1 MYCVFIIHEC
11 PCSWYSAVAS
21 PCPEEFLNR
30 CLVHMHWYVH
40 SSDVSNLVTCRKSR
54 KTIDTTD
61 TVRTFG
67 PVEIHY
73 GKVQQKVTLKY
84 DSWHKEILSRF
95 GGLLGENMHEFHGT
109 ISKVHVHVH
118 ALCILRMYMLH
129 VTSPLYRFS
138 HSLDSGSLML
148 VF

>member
-1 MYCVFIIHEC
+1 
-11 PCSWYSAVAS
+11 
-21 PCPEEFLNR
+21 
-30 CLVHMHWYVH
+30 MHTL
-40 SSDVSNLVTCRKSR
+40 SCRKSR

-109 ISKVHVHVH
+109 ISKVQYKYIMVHVHVHVH
-118 ALCILRMYMLH
+118 A
-129 VTSPLYRFS
+129 
-138 HSLDSGSLML
+138 
-148 VF
+148 

>member
-1 MYCVFIIHEC
+1 MNMY
-11 PCSWYSAVAS
+11 ALLA
-21 PCPEEFLNR
+21 
-30 CLVHMHWYVH
+30 
-40 SSDVSNLVTCRKSR
+40 SDVHVCTLSLIFRKSR

-61 TVRTFG
+61 TVKTFG

-109 ISKVHVHVH
+109 ISKV
-118 ALCILRMYMLH
+118 IMR
-129 VTSPLYRFS
+129 
-138 HSLDSGSLML
+138 
-148 VF
+148 

>member
-1 MYCVFIIHEC
+1 MFVVLF
-11 PCSWYSAVAS
+11 
-21 PCPEEFLNR
+21 
-30 CLVHMHWYVH
+30 
-40 SSDVSNLVTCRKSR
+40 RKSR

-61 TVRTFG
+61 TMKTFG

-109 ISKVHVHVH
+109 ISKV
-118 ALCILRMYMLH
+118 
-129 VTSPLYRFS
+129 
-138 HSLDSGSLML
+138 SGTVAVNKKFTFRTVVLS
-148 VF
+148 

>member
-1 MYCVFIIHEC
+1 MITFVVLF
-11 PCSWYSAVAS
+11 
-21 PCPEEFLNR
+21 
-30 CLVHMHWYVH
+30 
-40 SSDVSNLVTCRKSR
+40 RKSR

-61 TVRTFG
+61 TMKTFG

-109 ISKVHVHVH
+109 ISKVSGTCVQGQK
-118 ALCILRMYMLH
+118 
-129 VTSPLYRFS
+129 
-138 HSLDSGSLML
+138 SLIMCNIQM
-148 VF
+148 

>member
-1 MYCVFIIHEC
+1 MLMLVIFIPDYTH
-11 PCSWYSAVAS
+11 
-21 PCPEEFLNR
+21 
-30 CLVHMHWYVH
+30 
-40 SSDVSNLVTCRKSR
+40 RKSR

-109 ISKVHVHVH
+109 ISKVCSPVH
-118 ALCILRMYMLH
+118 AWY
-129 VTSPLYRFS
+129 T
-138 HSLDSGSLML
+138 
-148 VF
+148 